1 MSNLL
6 EKAAR
11 QQRYHC
17 VDSELRAIEEA
28 QKDRGVG
35 SEDPEVRRLY
45 REHLEL
51 CAGARQTLQALY
63 NAVLLETDTTVL
75 SRSEAG
81 AVLLSKTKTH
91 VGVDFKGM
99 TGDQPMLEAPL
110 IAKFLELLYSNRWTE
125 RSGDTQELMTV
136 LLTTI
141 GRLSSLSTKMPSLE
155 HAVLQDGRLEA
166 PLRAR

>member
-1 MSNLL
+1 MPTTFLMAQM
-6 EKAAR
+6 EWR
-11 QQRYHC
+11 
-17 VDSELRAIEEA
+17 EAIEEA

-63 NAVLLETDTTVL
+63 HAVLLEAGKTVL

-81 AVLLSKTKTH
+81 TVLLSKTKTH
-91 VGVDFKGM
+91 VGVDFKGLA
-99 TGDQPMLEAPL
+99 GDQPMLEAPL
-110 IAKFLELLYSNRWTE
+110 LAKFLERLYSNRWTE
-125 RSGDTQELMTV
+125 CNGATQDLMTM

-141 GRLSSLSTKMPSLE
+141 GQLSSLSTKMPSLD

-166 PLRAR
+166 PLKAR